1 MGLNLSNNQIAQE
14 LDLNVSDIHEMT
26 SVLRSGV
33 VACKPETE
41 LQGEVEFDEMYVVAG
56 HKGYPETVKKS
67 KAQAK
72 KKKT

>member
-1 MGLNLSNNQIAQE
+1 
-14 LDLNVSDIHEMT
+14 MT

-56 HKGYPETVKKS
+56 YKGYPEAVKKS
-67 KAQAK
+67 EAQAK
-72 KKKT
+72 KKEDLKVLPEEEQWLQKNHQCSV